1 MLTGQRSLQEWTQ
14 HIRLQKGLFAVCCP
28 LPSPVFNLSVRL
40 QVVFISIKSLFLD
53 LLNTK
58 RGVVC
63 VCVGGG
69 ANNTVHKALETTGIR
84 KRLHHLDAVEGILAI
99 YTQEHWRQQVNKQCE
114 VSRTEI
120 LWRHQMPQQ
129 FILHCSGGYN
139 FWKTI
144 RRSTKKSRWVH
155 VKNTLVMKS
164 NEIAELVEGWKSL
177 KTKTFCKRL
186 YHSSTSHSSF
196 VLKHTL
202 SRMSSLE
209 WMHYVL
215 FTIICES
222 LNLRISTRHI
232 RRQAHYL
239 SGKPTPGKLLH
250 TCLCCES
257 NRGP

>member
-40 QVVFISIKSLFLD
+40 QVVFISIKSLLLD

-58 RGVVC
+58 RGEVC
-63 VCVGGG
+63 VWGGEG
-69 ANNTVHKALETTGIR
+69 RTLLSIKLLRPLEYVTSPPLGDT
-84 KRLHHLDAVEGILAI
+84 VEGILAI

-239 SGKPTPGKLLH
+239 SGKPTPGKFLH